1 MSAPALRFK
10 EFDGDWKSFS
20 LLDLSSDKTLNNGV
34 FNDQNK
40 VGKGYKL
47 INVLDMYI
55 DRDIDES
62 RLSLLD
68 LSKQEFERNKVKY
81 GDIFFTRS
89 SLVKEGIAYSNVYLG
104 SSNDI
109 TYDGH
114 LIKLSPNLEQIN
126 SIFLNY
132 GLKTSK
138 VRKQLIQG
146 GKTATMTTIGQKEI
160 ASTKIDVP
168 FLQEQTKI
176 ASFLSAVDEKISQLT
191 QKHQLLSQYKQ
202 GMMQKLFSQ
211 QIRFKADDGSEFE
224 GWEETIFEKI
234 GVFLKGKGISKA
246 DIVPDGKIP
255 CIRYGELYTY
265 YGEVISKIIS
275 STNIEAKNLVLS
287 KANDI
292 LIPASGET
300 QIDIATASCVLQ
312 DNIALSGDLNIFRTK
327 ENGIFLSYLI
337 RSKLKMQIA
346 QLAQGN
352 SVVHLYA
359 SQLKGVSFSLPCLE
373 EQTKIANFL
382 SAIDQKI
389 EVVAQQIEQAK
400 QWKKGLLQQMF
411 V

>member
-1 MSAPALRFK
+1 MTAPKLRFK
-10 EFDGDWKSFS
+10 EFNTGYISTTFEKLKGFSIQSGKSEDKGDTGEFPFYGSTGVIGHKNVFDYEGKSILIARVGANAGSLYQIDGKYSVSDNTLRLTVSDNIS
-20 LLDLSSDKTLNNGV
+20 LD
-34 FNDQNK
+34 
-40 VGKGYKL
+40 
-47 INVLDMYI
+47 
-55 DRDIDES
+55 
-62 RLSLLD
+62 
-68 LSKQEFERNKVKY
+68 
-81 GDIFFTRS
+81 
-89 SLVKEGIAYSNVYLG
+89 YLREL
-104 SSNDI
+104 
-109 TYDGH
+109 
-114 LIKLSPNLEQIN
+114 LIKFNLNRLVFGTGQPLVTGGMIKKVNIFIPEFIEQN
-126 SIFLNY
+126 
-132 GLKTSK
+132 
-138 VRKQLIQG
+138 
-146 GKTATMTTIGQKEI
+146 
-160 ASTKIDVP
+160 
-168 FLQEQTKI
+168 KI
-176 ASFLSAVDEKISQLT
+176 ASFLSSVDEKISQLT

-224 GWEETIFEKI
+224 EWEETIFEKI